1 MHFEK
6 FCVTIYLYSCAYCTF
21 LRSFAVIFP
30 YFAPIYTLYI
40 IRVLKEHQ
48 MPISLQK
55 ASFWK
60 RISAHIL
67 DAILALILTV
77 GFALGLSAILKYD
90 SHYDKLAAYRQ
101 EYEQTYGIDLDI
113 AQEDFDALSEEEQEQ
128 YNIASEAWSKDTR
141 ILQNNSKIFYLTLL
155 IISLSLLL
163 ACLTIYFI
171 IPLFFKHGQ
180 TLGKKVFGL
189 AVMRTNCV
197 KASNFVLF
205 VRAILGLYTIEIMV
219 PVLLIILILF
229 GVLGIVGVVTLAL
242 LAILEI
248 VVIIVTKTNSSIH
261 DLLSDTVV
269 VDMASQRI
277 FNTEEEMLEYKK
289 QLHAEEVANSTY

>member
-1 MHFEK
+1 
-6 FCVTIYLYSCAYCTF
+6 
-21 LRSFAVIFP
+21 
-30 YFAPIYTLYI
+30 
-40 IRVLKEHQ
+40 

-77 GFALGLSAILKYD
+77 GFAWGLSAILKYD
-90 SHYDKLAAYRQ
+90 SHYDNLAAYEQ
-101 EYEQTYGIDLDI
+101 EYEQTYGINLNI
-113 AQEDFDALSEEEQEQ
+113 TQEEFDALSEEQQAQ
-128 YNIASEAWSKDTR
+128 YDIANEAWSKDQR
-141 ILQNNSKIFYLTLL
+141 ILQNNSKLFYLTLV
-155 IISLSLLL
+155 IISISLLL
-163 ACLTIYFI
+163 ACLAIYFI

-197 KASNFVLF
+197 KASNPVLF

-229 GVLGIVGVVTLAL
+229 GILGIVGVITIGLI
-242 LAILEI
+242 AILD
-248 VVIIVTKTNSSIH
+248 VVVMIVTKTNSSIH

-277 FNTEEEMLEYKK
+277 FETEEEMLEYKK
-289 QLHAEEVANSTY
+289 QFHAEQVAHSEY